1 MAPVLAGQYGP
12 EGLEFP
18 DGRPAR
24 NTPVLVQRLDGV
36 PAALYAD
43 KERTTTAANPV
54 TTDSYGNVSFLAAPG
69 EYRLV
74 VNGAILPI
82 LVPVHPLDPGFGVGG
97 EGEGGYI
104 HTQAIPASLVQI
116 IHNLP
121 WHPGGIQIIE
131 NSGDIVEPDSINYPS
146 PGVIEIGFQIQ
157 FAGKVYLS

>member
-24 NTPVLVQRLDGV
+24 NTPVTVRDSNGDV
-36 PAALYAD
+36 ATLYAN
-43 KERTTTAANPV
+43 KEKTVVAANPV
-54 TTDSYGNVSFLAAPG
+54 TTDGYGNVWFLAEPG
-69 EYRLV
+69 EYSLV
-74 VNGAILPI
+74 VNGNSIPI

-104 HTQAIPASLVQI
+104 HTQSTPAQLVQI
-116 IHNLP
+116 IHGLP
-121 WHPGGIQIIE
+121 WQPGGIQIIE
-131 NSGDIVEPDSINYPS
+131 NSGDIVEPESITYPS
-146 PGVIEIGFQIQ
+146 PGVIEIGFQIM